1 MKCGRNW
8 LLFLLISARE
18 GDARKMLSKLM
29 SKKELHERPR
39 RERERDVNY
48 IQNRMN
54 CILDCTSF
62 FSISS
67 SSMYQIPI
75 ALHFNSL
82 SVRGMK
88 ITARD
93 PEDEIFRLFR

>member
-1 MKCGRNW
+1 MWQKLVVVSSHLSERGGCEKNVVKADEQERVT
-8 LLFLLISARE
+8 RE
-18 GDARKMLSKLM
+18 TQ
-29 SKKELHERPR
+29 
-39 RERERDVNY
+39 ERERDVKY

-82 SVRGMK
+82 SSVRGMK
-88 ITARD
+88 TIARD
-93 PEDEIFRLFR
+93 AEDEIFSLFR